1 MSSWLDPLKRRAVL
15 WNRRRLHQRMQA
27 RMPSYAAWSAQFDA
41 LDSDTLAALQTR
53 LEQLPQRPAV
63 CLALPCPTGSVDRQ
77 CDFLAALQAQLYP
90 HWQLR
95 VSLPAGSDEAVVAF
109 WLQQAAGETRVHV
122 LRGAPE
128 GAAGRTA
135 LLAACSSPWLV
146 FVDDAEQWRPHTLL
160 LLVEA
165 AVQRSGVALV
175 YADEDRIDGA
185 GQRHDPQFK
194 CDWNPDL
201 LLSHDCIGRPAMWH
215 AEHLRSR
222 WPQPEEPKPEAEHG
236 AAWRHDLALRGTA
249 GLAAAAVQHV
259 PHVLCHRAATAATE
273 PTASVSAV
281 QAHLDRIGEA
291 GCAEPM
297 PGFDG
302 VRVRFALPVPA
313 PHVTLVI
320 PTRNGLALLRQCVN
334 SILQRTH
341 YAAYDI
347 VIIDNGSDDPA
358 CLAWM
363 RQAAM
368 ADARVSVRRDDG
380 PFNFAALNNAAIAEA
395 RGEFVALVNNDI
407 EVISPDWLEEMVSL
421 AARPGVGAVGA
432 RLWYSDRTLQH
443 GGVIIG
449 IGGAAGHAHKR
460 LTREQPGMMGR
471 AQRLQMLSAVTAA
484 CLVVR
489 RAHWQAVGGMDAE
502 AFAVA
507 FNDVDFCLR
516 LRERGLRNLWTPFA
530 ELFHHESVSRGSDR
544 RPEKKERFE
553 RERSAMQARWGAS
566 LQHDPAYNPNL
577 TFNNENFALA
587 SPPRVS
593 LRAPWFRCD
602 TTP

>member
-1 MSSWLDPLKRRAVL
+1 MNSWLDPLKRRAVL

-27 RMPSYAAWSAQFDA
+27 RMPSYATWCAQFDA
-41 LDSDTLAALQTR
+41 LGSDVLAALQER
-53 LEQLPQRPAV
+53 LARLPERPTV
-63 CLALPCPTGSVDRQ
+63 CLALPCPTGGVDRQ
-77 CDFLAALQAQLYP
+77 RSFLAGLQAQLYP
-90 HWQLR
+90 HWELR
-95 VSLPAGSDEAVVAF
+95 VGLPAGRDDALAAL
-109 WLQQAAGETRVHV
+109 WLQQAAGDDRVHV
-122 LRGAPE
+122 LDGAAA
-128 GAAGRTA
+128 GAAGRA
-135 LLAACSSPWLV
+135 AVLATSTSPWLA

-165 AVQRSGVALV
+165 AAQRSGVALV
-175 YADEDRIDGA
+175 YADEDRIDA
-185 GQRHDPQFK
+185 TGQRHDPQFK

-201 LLSHDCIGRPAMWH
+201 LLSHDCIGRPALWRT
-215 AEHLRSR
+215 EHLRAR
-222 WPQPEEPKPEAEHG
+222 WPQPQAQPEPD
-236 AAWRHDLALRGTA
+236 AAWRHDLALRATT
-249 GLAAAAVQHV
+249 GLAAAAVVHV
-259 PHVLCHRAATAATE
+259 PHVLCHRASAATIE

-281 QAHLDRIGEA
+281 QAHLDRTGEA
-291 GCAEPM
+291 GRAEPM

-320 PTRNGLALLRQCVN
+320 PTRNGLTLLRQCVH
-334 SILQRTH
+334 SILQRTR
-341 YAAYDI
+341 YPAYDI

-363 RQAAM
+363 RQAAL

-432 RLWYSDRTLQH
+432 RLWYSDGTLQH
-443 GGVIIG
+443 GGVIVG

-471 AQRLQMLSAVTAA
+471 AQRLQMFSAVTAA

-489 RAHWQAVGGMDAE
+489 RAHWQAVGGMDAA

-516 LRERGLRNLWTPFA
+516 LREQGLRNLWTPFA

-593 LRAPWFRCD
+593 LRAPWFQGD
-602 TTP
+602 PTP